1 MAEERLQRALA
12 RAGYGSRRT
21 SEELIAEGKVR
32 VNGRTATLGDKI
44 DVTRDE
50 VTLGGTRVN
59 LDPEARYLVLNK
71 PPGVLTT
78 MRDQRGR
85 ADIRSF
91 LPADGPRVFPVGRLD
106 RDSEGLLLLTNDGEL
121 AERLTHPRYGI
132 EKEYLAEVAATPTPK
147 HLGGVRAG
155 VMLEDGPARAKS
167 VRLVDARPG
176 RGQVAVVMTEGRKRE
191 VRRLLAAVGLPVTRL
206 VRVRI
211 GPIHLGR
218 LKPGERRDLT
228 ADELLGLQ
236 RAAAEAERRA
246 RRTSRGGGQ
255 PPSSGL

>member
-1 MAEERLQRALA
+1 
-12 RAGYGSRRT
+12 
-21 SEELIAEGKVR
+21 
-32 VNGRTATLGDKI
+32 
-44 DVTRDE
+44 
-50 VTLGGTRVN
+50 
-59 LDPEARYLVLNK
+59 
-71 PPGVLTT
+71 
-78 MRDQRGR
+78 
-85 ADIRSF
+85 
-91 LPADGPRVFPVGRLD
+91 
-106 RDSEGLLLLTNDGEL
+106 LLLLTNDGEL

-147 HLGGVRAG
+147 RLGGVRAG

-218 LKPGERRDLT
+218 LKPGDRRDLT
-228 ADELLGLQ
+228 ADELLALQ
-236 RAAAEAERRA
+236 RAAAGAERRA
-246 RRTSRGGGQ
+246 KRTNGDGGR
-255 PPSSGL
+255 PPSSCM